1 MPVDPSK
8 PRKVLV
14 VHGVQ
19 TGTNADLDQDRLI
32 DELIRS
38 RIGNLPLA
46 YECSLFRY
54 EDLND
59 KAVRKYQKLVGL
71 LVSNPAGQ
79 VVADKVIDLVGDVV
93 SSLSKNST
101 ANQIRAGLRKAV
113 LDIFAA
119 GNPCYIVAH
128 SLGSIYAFDVLN
140 GLIADGDH
148 FNRSSRKS
156 WPVQGL
162 MTIGSPIG
170 LDMFKVTGRDRITDF
185 GTGDKWFR
193 WLNIWDPNDP
203 VVSGNIFG
211 QHLSGYKIAENF
223 LSGAPEQGWV
233 IRDISTD
240 TGKSWLLAHT
250 AYWHSPVVGD
260 KLVDMVTS

>member
-1 MPVDPSK
+1 
-8 PRKVLV
+8 V
-14 VHGVQ
+14 V
-19 TGTNADLDQDRLI
+19 I
-32 DELIRS
+32 
-38 RIGNLPLA
+38 
-46 YECSLFRY
+46 
-54 EDLND
+54 
-59 KAVRKYQKLVGL
+59 
-71 LVSNPAGQ
+71 
-79 VVADKVIDLVGDVV
+79 
-93 SSLSKNST
+93 SLSKNST
-101 ANQIRAGLRKAV
+101 ANQIRAGLRKAL

-140 GLIADGDH
+140 GLIADGEH

-185 GTGDKWFR
+185 GAGDKWFR

-203 VVSGNIFG
+203 VVSGSIFG

-223 LSGAPEQGWV
+223 LSGASEQGWV